1 MQVTSGAVVSI
12 FYTLTDSDGVI
23 VDSNVGRAPLV
34 YLHGYDNLIP
44 GLERELEGMSP
55 GDRAKVSVLPVDGYG
70 EFDQEAVFEVSRD
83 EFPDEL
89 PMEVGMQFCAE
100 TPSGEMTITV
110 TEVKETSVVV
120 DANHPLA
127 GKTLHFD
134 VEVVD
139 TRQGSEDELR
149 LGQAVA

>member
-12 FYTLTDSDGVI
+12 FYTLTDDDGII
-23 VDSNVGRAPLV
+23 VDSNVGRSPLV
-34 YLHGYDNLIP
+34 YLHGYENLIP

-55 GDRAKVSVLPVDGYG
+55 GDKARVRVLPADAYG

-89 PMEVGMQFCAE
+89 PVEVGMQFCAE
-100 TPSGEMTITV
+100 TPGGEMTITV
-110 TEVKETSVVV
+110 AEVKEASVIV

-139 TRQGSEDELR
+139 TREGSEDELR
-149 LGQAVA
+149 LGQPVV